1 MRWISSLDVY
11 LSLCIFI
18 SYRYLMVCLTHDFK
32 LQLRFSRNFFFL
44 VFLEIGLYNSRTQI
58 LINFL
63 LFIKKKSLTKISD
76 IYSDVQRSRFLH
88 SLYIFMQIMK
98 CMIEIKKNNS
108 TFIVEFKSIFTY
120 LSKFIKLLF

>member
-1 MRWISSLDVY
+1 
-11 LSLCIFI
+11 
-18 SYRYLMVCLTHDFK
+18 MVCLTHDFK